1 MAQARSSGAAASGA
15 AKRKAAP
22 RASAKPCKSGAAKP
36 SAKKPAALKADRK
49 SAKSA
54 APRKRRAP
62 GGGARRRGARAGRR
76 GWLGRAAGFT
86 LKWGV
91 VLGLWAMIAV
101 GGVLA
106 YHAYQLPDV
115 SDLAIQSRDGAL
127 ALENRDGR
135 LMASFGPL
143 HGRPIQVAD
152 MSPHLPAA
160 LIATEDRRFRSH
172 FGVDPIG
179 IARATVTNIRAGR
192 VVQGGSTIT
201 QQLAKNVFLT
211 ADRSFG
217 RKIQEL
223 LLSFW
228 LEHKFTKDQILTI
241 YLNRVYFG
249 AGAYGVEAAAQ
260 KYFGTSA
267 SRVSLSEA
275 ALLVGLLK
283 APSRY
288 NPAVNPDLAGRRTA
302 EVLGNLVEI
311 GDLTQA
317 QARAAALAPITLAG
331 AAGTGFGKRYFADW
345 VHEQVPDY
353 VGRRAED
360 LSVRTTFDPGLQAL
374 AEAAVAKGLA
384 GGRAKGAHQAA
395 LVALDPATGAVRAM
409 VGGVSYGGSQF
420 NRAVQARRQPG
431 STFKPVVF
439 LAALEAGWSP
449 SDRISDAPIRI
460 AGWAPENYDRLN
472 QGDITL
478 LQALARSRNAAT
490 VRLQEQVGRG
500 RVRDLARDLGIVSNL
515 TDGPSLALG
524 VSEVSPLELAGLYAA
539 FANGGHAVVPHGIT
553 AIRDAA
559 GRVIYQRQGSGFGAG
574 ASARATAMLNQMLSE
589 TVSHGTGQAAR
600 LDRPTAGKT
609 GTTQNFRDAW
619 FAGYTA
625 DLVAVVWVGDDRGR
639 SMDEITGGGLPA
651 DIWQDFM
658 QAAHEGLPKRSFP
671 GVDGDRLARV
681 E

>member
-1 MAQARSSGAAASGA
+1 MAQSRSSGSAASGP
-15 AKRKAAP
+15 AKRKAPTGGGAA
-22 RASAKPCKSGAAKP
+22 RAKSGAAKP
-36 SAKKPAALKADRK
+36 ATKKSAVLKADRK
-49 SAKSA
+49 PAKTAGS
-54 APRKRRAP
+54 RKRHVS
-62 GGGARRRGARAGRR
+62 GGARRRRAGTGHR
-76 GWLGRAAGFT
+76 GWVGRAAGFT

-127 ALENRDGR
+127 ALENRDGL

-152 MSPHLPAA
+152 MSPYLPAA
-160 LIATEDRRFRSH
+160 LIATEDRRFRFN
-172 FGVDPIG
+172 FGLDQIG
-179 IARATVTNIRAGR
+179 IARATVTNLRAGR

-228 LEHKFTKDQILTI
+228 LEHKFTKDEILTI

-288 NPAVNPDLAGRRTA
+288 NPAVNPDLAGKRTA
-302 EVLGNLVEI
+302 EVLGNLVEVC
-311 GDLTQA
+311 DLTQA

-331 AAGTGFGKRYFADW
+331 AAGTGSGRRYFADW
-345 VHEQVPDY
+345 IHEQVPGY

-374 AEAAVAKGLA
+374 AEAAVAKGIA
-384 GGRAKGAHQAA
+384 EGRAKGAHQAA

-409 VGGVSYGGSQF
+409 VGGASYGGSQF

-449 SDRISDAPIRI
+449 GDTISDAPIRI
-460 AGWAPENYDRLN
+460 DGWAPENYYHLN
-472 QGDITL
+472 QGNITL

-500 RVRDLARDLGIVSNL
+500 RVRALAHDLGIASNL
-515 TDGPSLALG
+515 TQGPSLALG
-524 VSEVSPLELAGLYAA
+524 VSEVSPLELAALYAA
-539 FANGGHAVVPHGIT
+539 FANGGHTVVPHCIT
-553 AIRDAA
+553 TISDAA

-574 ASARATAMLNQMLSE
+574 VSARATAMLNQMLSE
-589 TVSHGTGQAAR
+589 TVRHGTGQAAR
-600 LDRPTAGKT
+600 LDRPVAGKT

-625 DLVAVVWVGDDRGR
+625 DLVTVVWVGDDRGR
-639 SMDEITGGGLPA
+639 PMDDITGGGLPA
-651 DIWQDFM
+651 DIWQHFM
-658 QAAHEGLPKRSFP
+658 QAAHVGLPKRSLP
-671 GVDGDRLARV
+671 GVDGDQLARV
-681 E
+681 Q